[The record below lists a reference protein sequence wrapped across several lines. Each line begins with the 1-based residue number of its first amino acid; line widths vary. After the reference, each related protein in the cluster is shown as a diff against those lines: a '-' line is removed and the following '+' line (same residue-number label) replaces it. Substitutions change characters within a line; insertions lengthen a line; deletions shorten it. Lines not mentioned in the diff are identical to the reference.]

1 MDASAL
7 PHLLLLTQPVI
18 PLVTQKGFLLITT
31 GGTFHGVGGKVVLVP
46 HQVLGEKPRVVQVSP
61 ALLAGRVVTS
71 CKDVGETN
79 LHYQNNISLTELF
92 YSMAIH
98 SSECSQHRFQ
108 LTGAL
113 GGQLW

>member
-7 PHLLLLTQPVI
+7 PHLLLLTQPAI
-18 PLVTQKGFLLITT
+18 PLVAQKGFLLITT
-31 GGTFHGVGGKVVLVP
+31 GGAIHGMGGKVALVP
-46 HQVLGEKPRVVQVSP
+46 HQVLGEKPGIVSC
-61 ALLAGRVVTS
+61 AGQAVTS
-71 CKDVGETN
+71 CKDVGEAN

-92 YSMAIH
+92 YSMAIR